1 MTSRNNSSP
10 ASDSNDPQLQQE
22 EGVLKDVLEELDRE
36 RSKRAEL
43 QALVRQLGQEKE
55 QLAQRAAADRRP
67 AASPSIPHRV
77 FRSMEIQV
85 EGYQEII
92 DALTLS
98 KPAIA
103 AAAAMEKEE
112 ATLLAR
118 RGGNRKNK
126 TNTNSIQPSALQ
138 RPTRKTLP
146 LHVVRLLEV
155 LPWDPRTKQHVFATE
170 EIFEWQVYREGAWQS
185 HLKHFPTQFKTLH
198 VVKASSKQTST
209 TNSDNN
215 DGIPDHQ
222 QSDTKKDRSFLF
234 FLAGGEIPSS
244 NNTHTSAIAMSR
256 RKAEHRILT
265 DERVTVLFDTDAGY
279 PLPQND
285 GGVWEWLGS
294 WRVGKHEP
302 PRDKKQHIA
311 STTEAELEA
320 QKRADCD
327 EQGWSYV
334 VEPQDFLLGLPDMI
348 WDNPGGGDE
357 AALLTA
363 AATNATASNKNNSKG
378 NSTAVVKRTFR
389 RRRWIRQR
397 ILVDYL
403 YASEG
408 TRQYLEL
415 LKENARLSG
424 AASKISDQ
432 LVETKAALTESE
444 EKLMQARD
452 ALRQKDAALKA
463 AGIITEENTFD
474 DDTDDENMLQLQQ
487 QWRQWKQQQDQHDH
501 SENTESDSNL
511 QTSYS
516 LAPEMI
522 RTMSKDGGAFGS
534 KITQWVQQAAR
545 KTSEDLTSNDDES
558 EEASNNGS
566 GHGASS
572 ASVDSQQHPSSS
584 ADKFDWKNIGRGKF
598 MNKLKSPNR
607 SSNLTSQLKK
617 SPSGRS
623 IFRKAD
629 SLSPRAG
636 EPALQ
641 TATTDDLELL

>member
-1 MTSRNNSSP
+1 MTSRNT
-10 ASDSNDPQLQQE
+10 ADSNDSQLQQE
-22 EGVLKDVLEELDRE
+22 EGVLKDVLDELDRE
-36 RSKRAEL
+36 RTKRAEL
-43 QALVRQLGQEKE
+43 QALVRKLVQEKE
-55 QLAQRAAADRRP
+55 QLAQRAARP
-67 AASPSIPHRV
+67 AAEHPAIPHRV

-85 EGYQEII
+85 EGYREII

-112 ATLLAR
+112 ASLLAR
-118 RGGNRKNK
+118 RGGQNRKQ
-126 TNTNSIQPSALQ
+126 NTNAQQLQ
-138 RPTRKTLP
+138 RKTRKTLP
-146 LHVVRLLEV
+146 LHIVRLLEV
-155 LPWDPRTKQHVFATE
+155 LPWDARAKQHVFATE
-170 EIFEWQVYREGAWQS
+170 EIFEWQVYREDTWQS
-185 HLKHFPTQFKTLH
+185 HLKYFPTQFKSLH
-198 VVKASSKQTST
+198 VVKATSKQTTT
-209 TNSDNN
+209 TNNPNGFVVQDSS
-215 DGIPDHQ
+215 GIPDQH
-222 QSDTKKDRSFLF
+222 QSDSKKDRSFLF
-234 FLAGGEIPSS
+234 FLAGGEMQSS

-265 DERVTVLFDTDAGY
+265 DERVTILYDTDAGY

-302 PRDKKQHIA
+302 RKNHIA

-357 AALLTA
+357 SALTA
-363 AATNATASNKNNSKG
+363 TAINATASDKNNSKSS
-378 NSTAVVKRTFR
+378 NSNTATAVVKRTFR
-389 RRRWIRQR
+389 RRRWVRQR
-397 ILVDYL
+397 ILVDYP

-408 TRQYLEL
+408 TRQYLLL

-432 LVETKAALTESE
+432 LVETKATLTESE

-463 AGIITEENTFD
+463 AGIITEESTLD
-474 DDTDDENMLQLQQ
+474 DDADDENMLQLQQ
-487 QWRQWKQQQDQHDH
+487 QWRQWKQQQDQQDH
-501 SENTESDSNL
+501 SENNESDIKL

-522 RTMSKDGGAFGS
+522 RTMSKDGGAFGA
-534 KITQWVQQAAR
+534 KLTQWVQQAAR

-572 ASVDSQQHPSSS
+572 ASVDWQQHPSSS
-584 ADKFDWKNIGRGKF
+584 ADKFDWKKIGRGQF
-598 MNKLKSPNR
+598 INKLKSPNR

-617 SPSGRS
+617 GSNGRN

-629 SLSPRAG
+629 PLTPRAG

-641 TATTDDLELL
+641 TSASEDPELL